1 MDGLLIEYEYEGDEA
16 AWSETIQS
24 FLRAIAA
31 DARAAGRFRYHV
43 FVKPD
48 GKSRAHVPSWD
59 SPETL
64 AHVQAQDYFKTF
76 AAAVQKA
83 AGGTLKT
90 TKVKFAG

>member
-16 AWSETIQS
+16 AWGETIQA

-31 DARAAGRFRYHV
+31 DARAAGRFRYQV
-43 FVKPD
+43 FVKAD
-48 GKSRAHVPSWD
+48 GKSRTHVPSWD

-64 AHVQAQDYFKTF
+64 AHIQAQDYFKTF

-90 TKVKFAG
+90 TKAKFAG